1 MIKKSYPLFLI
12 LLFLGTS
19 VFGKRMYV
27 GPKETYK
34 SITSALAA
42 AKNADSIF
50 VLKGIYQEK
59 NIILDKSITL
69 IGINYPILDGQG
81 LYEIL
86 SIKSP
91 NVTVSGFEIIRCGI
105 SSTRD
110 MAAIKVYDTHHVK
123 ITNNHIKKAFFGIYL
138 QYSKNCQIQ
147 NNVITAKGITEQE
160 SGNGIH
166 CWNSSY
172 LQIINNKIS
181 GHRDGIYF
189 EFVTHSKIAKNHSF
203 KNMRYGLHFMFSN
216 NDTYEGNRFTENGAG
231 VAVMF
236 SNHVNMFH
244 NYFEKSWGDAA
255 YGILLKEIAE
265 GKIMYNHF
273 SSNTMGVYMEG
284 ATNIQMKHNLFEKN
298 GWALKVQASCQNI
311 NIEENNFLANTF
323 DVSTNGTLFL
333 SNFQHNYWDKY
344 DGYDLDK
351 NQLGD
356 VPYRPISLFSVIL
369 EKNPTTLIMFR
380 SFISVLLDKT
390 EKNLP
395 SLTPEQLKD
404 EHPRMKP
411 IKWI

>member
-1 MIKKSYPLFLI
+1 MIGSN
-12 LLFLGTS
+12 
-19 VFGKRMYV
+19 VFGKSIFV
-27 GPKETYK
+27 GPNEIYK
-34 SITSALAA
+34 SIKSALAI

-50 VLKGIYQEK
+50 VKKGVYQEK
-59 NIILDKSITL
+59 NIILDKSIAL
-69 IGINYPILDGQG
+69 IGIGFPVLDGQG

-91 NVTVSGFEIIRCGI
+91 YVTVTGFEIIRCGI
-105 SSTRD
+105 SSIRD
-110 MAAIKVYDTHHVK
+110 MAAIKVYDTHHVRIINNK
-123 ITNNHIKKAFFGIYL
+123 INKAFFGVFL
-138 QYSKNCQIQ
+138 QYSKNCLIKD
-147 NNVITAKGITEQE
+147 NVISAHGIKEQE

-172 LQIINNKIS
+172 LQIIHNKIS

-203 KNMRYGLHFMFSN
+203 NNMRYGLHFMFSN

-284 ATNIQMKHNLFEKN
+284 ATNIQLKHNLFSKN
-298 GWALKVQASCQNI
+298 GWAMKVQASCQNI
-311 NIEENNFLANTF
+311 NIEENNFLSNTF

-333 SNFQHNYWDKY
+333 SSFQHNYWDKY

-356 VPYRPISLFSVIL
+356 IPYRPISLFSVIL

-411 IKWI
+411 LNGFRNDYSRTY